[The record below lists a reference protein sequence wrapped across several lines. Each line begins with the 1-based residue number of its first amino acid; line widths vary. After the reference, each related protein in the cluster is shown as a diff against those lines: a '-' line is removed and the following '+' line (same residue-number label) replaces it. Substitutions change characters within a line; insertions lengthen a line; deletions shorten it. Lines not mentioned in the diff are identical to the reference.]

1 MGNMQSFKEFIAE
14 AVGLQPSEL
23 KKTATAGPYKNQ
35 ERTDILADLIK
46 KQIPLEL
53 IKGKDIIIAN
63 VPETLE
69 RIEQF
74 KKDGKTFEMTGVN
87 GRTITS
93 SMLNKSKYFG
103 GGAGAGGGTKQT
115 AIGESAQCVWM
126 SAMLEIGSAM
136 PIDSFTDKVLTKAFK
151 NVSVGSTSLKQILAI
166 DESWKMSSYLTA
178 QYAIQ
183 KGIIEK
189 GMTFHRDDTV
199 MKAIYSSKN
208 EAFKNNDFKPLK
220 DDKWNPGD
228 IWAAEKGFRIN
239 ELNTST
245 LEGFNDDILDLYLQK
260 RLVGISLKKVSK
272 AVIGIEKN
280 VERPPLTSD
289 HKFSA
294 GRIKSISKGE
304 WYTTKSN
311 FIDFQGGFMALSAN
325 KAYGSHK
332 VEIKGKNARGGG
344 ASWGVMQDA
353 AVRVYGAS
361 KKLPKNSDMTKEAKL
376 IVSGNKKAVNKFT
389 SMLQKFDKTISSE
402 QVVEKLGKMKG
413 KAAGVWI
420 HGKLGGLHILN
431 LIHKGGTKA
440 DQFITQIV
448 NYAGSSTSDSSAY
461 IKLTEK

>member
-1 MGNMQSFKEFIAE
+1 MGYMQSFKEFIVE
-14 AVGLQPSEL
+14 AVELTPSEL
-23 KKTATAGPYKNQ
+23 KKVATAGPYKNQ

-46 KQIPLEL
+46 KQTPLEL
-53 IKGKDIIIAN
+53 VKGKDIIIAN

-69 RIEQF
+69 KIAQF

-87 GRTITS
+87 GRTIKS

-126 SAMLEIGSAM
+126 AAMLEIGSAM

-151 NVSVGSTSLKQILAI
+151 SVSVGKTSLKEILAI
-166 DESWKMSSYLTA
+166 DDSWKMSSYLTA

-183 KGIIEK
+183 KDVIER
-189 GMTFHRDDTV
+189 GMIFHRDDKL
-199 MKAIYSSKN
+199 MKAIYAAKN
-208 EAFKNNDFKPLK
+208 TAFKNNGFKPLP

-228 IWAAEKGFRIN
+228 IWAEEKGFNIK
-239 ELNTST
+239 ELDTSS
-245 LEGFNDDILDLYLQK
+245 LEGLNNDILDLYLQQ
-260 RLVGISLKKVSK
+260 RLVGISLKKVSR
-272 AVIGIEKN
+272 AVTSVEKN

-294 GRIKSISKGE
+294 GRIKSVSKGE

-311 FIDFQGGFMALSAN
+311 FVDFQGGWMSLSAN
-325 KAYGSHK
+325 KAFGSHK
-332 VEIKGKNARGGG
+332 VEIKGKGARGGG

-353 AVRVYGAS
+353 AQRVYGG
-361 KKLPKNSDMTKEAKL
+361 KKLPKNSDMAKEAKL
-376 IVSGNKKAVNKFT
+376 IAAGDKKAVNKFT

-402 QVVEKLGKMKG
+402 QVVEELGKMKS
-413 KAAGVWI
+413 KAAAVWI

-431 LIHKGGTKA
+431 LIHQGGTKA
-440 DQFITQIV
+440 DQFVTQIV

-461 IKLTEK
+461 VKLTEK